1 MSILLKRNSA
11 QWVLLLAVFIIATCG
26 LIYELVAGTLASYL
40 LGDSVTQFSIII
52 GVYLF
57 SMGIGS
63 YLSRFFNNYLIEWFI
78 RVELLVG
85 LVGGFS
91 AIILFLVFPLAVSF
105 QPILYAI
112 VCVTG
117 ILVGIEIPLLLRILK
132 DKVEFKELVSR
143 VFTYDYIGALLA
155 SLIFPLL
162 FVPYLGLIR
171 TSLFFGLLNI
181 IVGLYL
187 CHYFSAEVR
196 NVNRIRMGGIIILV
210 LQIAAFI
217 FSETIMSFSETLA
230 YNDQVV
236 YSTSTPYQRIVI
248 TKNKRELRLYL
259 NNNLQFSSADE
270 YRYHEALV
278 HPAMVAS
285 KSPENVLILGGG
297 DGLAAREILKYP
309 SVKSIQLVDLD
320 PVMTKLFTTQQVLS
334 DINQQSLK
342 NPKVKVT
349 NADAFMWLKENHD
362 KYDCIIIDF
371 PDPSGFSVG
380 KLYTT
385 AFYRLLQNAMMPN
398 AVAVIQSTS
407 PYVAPKSFW
416 CVSETLKAVGFHAVA
431 YHNYVP
437 SFGEWGYVMAMH
449 SENYQIPDTF
459 NIEKR
464 YISRAVMEQMLQ
476 FPEDMKAHEKL
487 EINKLNNQALVNYFE
502 QEWGKHLEQ

>member
-1 MSILLKRNSA
+1 MGEGSGKNGAQWILL
-11 QWVLLLAVFIIATCG
+11 VAVFIIATCG

-63 YLSRFFNNYLIEWFI
+63 YLSRFFNDRLIEWFI

-91 AIILFLVFPLAVSF
+91 AIILFLVFPFSF
-105 QPILYAI
+105 QLILYAL
-112 VCVTG
+112 VSMTG

-181 IVGLYL
+181 GVGLYL
-187 CHYFSAEVR
+187 CHYFAAEIKNVTSIRLGGILILIAEV
-196 NVNRIRMGGIIILV
+196 I
-210 LQIAAFI
+210 AFI
-217 FSETIMSFSETLA
+217 FSENIMSFSETLA
-230 YNDQVV
+230 FNDQVV

-248 TKNKRELRLYL
+248 TKNRHDLRLYL

-278 HPAMVAS
+278 HPAMAAAGT
-285 KSPENVLILGGG
+285 PENVLILGGG

-309 SVKSIQLVDLD
+309 SVRSVQLVDLD
-320 PVMTKLFTTQQVLS
+320 PVMTRLFTEQHILS
-334 DINQQSLK
+334 EINHRSLTDK
-342 NPKVKVT
+342 RVKVT
-349 NADAFMWLKENHD
+349 NQDAFMWLKENRRQF
-362 KYDCIIIDF
+362 DCVIIDF
-371 PDPSGFSVG
+371 PDPSGFAVG

-385 AFYRLLQNAMMPN
+385 AFYRLLKTAMAPQ

-416 CVSETLKAVGFHAVA
+416 CVTETLKASGFQAVA

-437 SFGEWGYVMAMH
+437 SFGEWGYVMAMRNR
-449 SENYQIPDTF
+449 EFILPDTF
-459 NIEKR
+459 SIATR
-464 YISRAVMEQMLQ
+464 YISRPVMEQMLL
-476 FPEDMKAHEKL
+476 FPEDMKVHEPL
-487 EINKLNNQALVNYFE
+487 EVNKLNNQALVNYFE
-502 QEWGKHLEQ
+502 EEWGKYLEQ